1 MARRPVLK
9 MGHPV
14 LRKKARELTLEEIQS
29 TWFADL
35 INDMVETMHSEDGVG
50 IAAPQIGESVRV
62 SVIEYQGDTDRY
74 PDMGEQAL
82 TVFINPKVTVLSKE
96 MDGFWEGCL
105 SVPGLRGYVERPNK
119 VSVEYLNVEGEKKTI
134 TADGFLAIVL
144 QHEFDHLD
152 GVLYVDRVKDP
163 TKMAYLDEYR
173 EFVLGDGE
181 DEEI

>member
-1 MARRPVLK
+1 LRRPVLK
-9 MGHPV
+9 MGHPL
-14 LRKKARELTLEEIQS
+14 LRKKARELTQEEIQS
-29 TWFADL
+29 PWFADL

-62 SVIEYQGDTDRY
+62 SVIEYQGATDRY

-82 TVFINPKVTVLSKE
+82 TVFINPKVKVLTAE

-119 VSVEYLNVEGEKKTI
+119 VEVEYMNVEGEKKKI

-152 GVLYVDRVKDP
+152 GILYIDRVKDP
-163 TKMAYLDEYR
+163 TQIAYLDEYR
-173 EFVLGDGE
+173 EFVLGDG
-181 DEEI
+181 DEEEI